1 MKAKMKAPKSVDE
14 YLLYLPDDKRI
25 ILEKVRAAIKK
36 KQHLKQRRALVTAC
50 RDINTNE
57 LLSISVHL
65 KITAHFFPEENISQK
80 YLRKNFHDLK

>member
-36 KQHLKQRRALVTAC
+36 AAPKT
-50 RDINTNE
+50 E
-57 LLSISVHL
+57 ESISYGM
-65 KITAHFFPEENISQK
+65 PRYK
-80 YLRKNFHDLK
+80 YK